1 MRRLPYRLGFS
12 LGLALAISG
21 FAFTA
26 ANAYGLNCAVGVSVH
41 NHARIV
47 LKGQTLAT
55 CASATGCKCVSC
67 YDFAGAPTSTC
78 YPLVVAM
85 PK

>member
-1 MRRLPYRLGFS
+1 MRRFALS
-12 LGLALAISG
+12 LGLAIAMSG
-21 FAFTA
+21 LAFTA
-26 ANAYGLNCAVGVSVH
+26 ADAYGLNCAVGTSVN

-47 LKGQTLAT
+47 LKRHTLAK
-55 CASATGCKCVSC
+55 CDGAMGCKCVSC
-67 YDFAGAPTSTC
+67 YDFTGAPTSTC

>member
-1 MRRLPYRLGFS
+1 MRRIGLS
-12 LGLALAISG
+12 LGLALAMS
-21 FAFTA
+21 ALAYTA
-26 ANAYGLNCAVGVSVH
+26 ADAYGLNCAVGVSVN

-47 LKGQTLAT
+47 LKHKTLAT

-67 YDFAGAPTSTC
+67 YDLSGAPTSTC
-78 YPLVVAM
+78 FPLVVAM

>member
-1 MRRLPYRLGFS
+1 MRRLGFS

-26 ANAYGLNCAVGVSVH
+26 ANAYGLNCAVGVSVN

-47 LKGQTLAT
+47 LKHKTLAT
-55 CASATGCKCVSC
+55 CSGAMSCKCVSC
-67 YDFAGAPTSTC
+67 YDFSGAPTSTC
-78 YPLVVAM
+78 YPLVVGM